1 VLSPYQKD
9 LDDRLSRFELKTLID
24 STKLL
29 LESQDL
35 NFILNTLLFMIMGKL
50 MVTRA
55 LIMLKGADEDS
66 YSVAKTKG
74 RGHFTEGQQLHLPI
88 SVPAPND
95 SAVRTWEKDRQLFP
109 QMLANEG
116 YRVMINLRTNNE
128 HLGWLCLGEKPTGLP
143 ISERELE
150 FLESVVVMPAVGIA
164 NTRLIS
170 ELKLTN
176 RALDQ
181 KVQELNTL
189 FDLSKEFS
197 YSVDRDQILRIFKF
211 ALMGQMGVRNF
222 FLILERNQTLDV
234 IVKNAVSKL
243 PSDEELRAI
252 FSLDG
257 DIVAVEQTGLAKPAL
272 VRNGIEIV
280 INLKLQNQRV
290 ATLCLG
296 SRMGGEAFTSSDTDF
311 LVSLGSLVLM
321 SVQKTYLMEARI
333 EKERLEKEI
342 GLARTIQE
350 ALLPSTLPDTS
361 PVDISPRNIPSRQVG
376 GDYYDVMDLG
386 GKTFL
391 LTIADVTGKGI
402 PASLIM
408 ANVQAM
414 VHMLAPLDMPLS
426 EKTARIN
433 DVIFQNTPSDTFVT
447 FFWGILDC
455 NDMSLYYVNAGH
467 NPPMIFREGLPKPIE
482 LTKGGVIL
490 GAVPTHFPYECERV
504 ELRQG
509 DILVMF
515 TDGITEAMNAEDEE
529 FGEVGIISVMR
540 DTDAKDAC
548 GYADA
553 IIHAIDE
560 FTNGKYS
567 DDVTLMTLMV
577 GP

>member
-1 VLSPYQKD
+1 MLSPTQKD

-24 STKLL
+24 STKLI

-50 MVTRA
+50 VITRA
-55 LIMLKGADEDS
+55 LILLKEPEADT

-74 RGHFTEGQQLHLPI
+74 RGHFSEGQRLHVPI
-88 SVPAPND
+88 SIPAPND
-95 SAVRTWEKDRQLFP
+95 SPIRTWSRNRELFP

-143 ISERELE
+143 ITDRELE

-164 NTRLIS
+164 NTRLIG

-176 RALDQ
+176 RMLDQ

-222 FLILERNQTLDV
+222 FLILERSNKLEI
-234 IVKNAVSKL
+234 IVKNAVSK
-243 PSDEELRAI
+243 PPTDEELREI
-252 FSLDG
+252 FSLEG
-257 DIVAVEQTGLAKPAL
+257 DIISSEAWGDAEPAL
-272 VRNGIEIV
+272 KRNGIEIV
-280 INLKLQNQRV
+280 INLKLQNERV
-290 ATLCLG
+290 ASLCLG
-296 SRMGGEAFTSSDTDF
+296 RRMGGEAFQASDTDF

-333 EKERLEKEI
+333 EKERLEKEL

-350 ALLPSTLPDTS
+350 ALLPSSLPDTT

-386 GKTFL
+386 NRKYL

-414 VHMLAPLDMPLS
+414 VHMMAPLDMPLS

-433 DVIFQNTPSDTFVT
+433 DVIYQNTPSDTFVT

-455 NDMSLYYVNAGH
+455 NDMTLHYVNAGH
-467 NPPMIFREGLPKPIE
+467 NPPMVFRKGETEPVE

-490 GAVPTHFPYECERV
+490 GAIPTHFPYECDQV
-504 ELRQG
+504 VLNPG
-509 DILVMF
+509 DVLVMF
-515 TDGITEAMNAEDEE
+515 TDGITEAMSPDEEE
-529 FGEVGIISVMR
+529 FGEKGLIEVMGS
-540 DTDAKDAC
+540 AAYSDAC
-548 GYADA
+548 SYADA
-553 IIHAIDE
+553 IIDAIDA

-567 DDVTLMTLMV
+567 DDVTLMTLKV
-577 GP
+577 AD

>member
-1 VLSPYQKD
+1 MLSSSQKD

-50 MVTRA
+50 VITRA
-55 LIMLKGADEDS
+55 LILLKDSDEDT

-74 RGHFTEGQQLHLPI
+74 RSHFTEGQRLHLPI
-88 SVPAPND
+88 SIPAPND
-95 SAVRTWEKDRQLFP
+95 SPIRTWVNNRVLFP

-143 ISERELE
+143 ISDRELE

-164 NTRLIS
+164 NSRLIS

-197 YSVDRDQILRIFKF
+197 YSVDRDQILRIFKY

-222 FLILERNQTLDV
+222 FLILERSRKLEI
-234 IVKNAVSKL
+234 IVKNAVAKL
-243 PSDEELRAI
+243 PTDDELRAI

-257 DIVAVEQTGLAKPAL
+257 DTISVDQTGKAKPAL

-280 INLKLQNQRV
+280 INLKLQNERV
-290 ATLCLG
+290 ASLCLG
-296 SRMGGEAFTSSDTDF
+296 SRMGGETFDSSDTDF

-350 ALLPSTLPDTS
+350 ALLPSSLPDTS

-376 GDYYDVMDLG
+376 GDYYDVIDLG
-386 GKTFL
+386 GRTFL

-402 PASLIM
+402 PASLVM

-426 EKTARIN
+426 EKTSRIN

-455 NDMSLYYVNAGH
+455 NNMSFYYVNAGH
-467 NPPMIFREGLPKPIE
+467 NPPMIFRDGCPDPIE

-490 GAVPTHFPYECERV
+490 GAVPTHFPYECEQV
-504 ELRQG
+504 ELIQG

-515 TDGITEAMNAEDEE
+515 TDGITEAMSPEDVE
-529 FGEVGIISVMR
+529 FGDDGLIEVMNRTQADNAS
-540 DTDAKDAC
+540 

-553 IIHAIDE
+553 IIHAIDA

-567 DDVTLMTLMV
+567 DDVTLMTIKV

>member
-1 VLSPYQKD
+1 MLSSSQKE

-24 STKLL
+24 STKLI

-50 MVTRA
+50 VITRA
-55 LIMLKGADEDS
+55 LILLKETEEDT

-74 RGHFTEGQQLHLPI
+74 RSHFHEGQRFNLRI
-88 SVPAPND
+88 DIPAPND
-95 SAVRTWEKDRQLFP
+95 SPVRTWLRDRDLFP

-116 YRVMINLRTNNE
+116 YRVMINLRTNND

-143 ISERELE
+143 ISDRELE

-170 ELKLTN
+170 ELKHTN

-222 FLILERNQTLDV
+222 FLILERSRQLEI
-234 IVKNAVSKL
+234 IVKNAVSK
-243 PSDEELRAI
+243 PPNSDELREI
-252 FSLDG
+252 FSLQG
-257 DIVAVEQTGLAKPAL
+257 DIVDVAESGIAEQAL
-272 VRNGIEIV
+272 RRNGIEIV
-280 INLKLQNQRV
+280 INLKLQNERV

-296 SRMGGEAFTSSDTDF
+296 SRMGGEAFSSSDTNF
-311 LVSLGSLVLM
+311 LISLGSLVLM

-333 EKERLEKEI
+333 EKERLEKEL

-350 ALLPSTLPDTS
+350 ALLPSSLPDTS

-376 GDYYDVMDLG
+376 GDYYDVLDLG
-386 GKTFL
+386 NRTFL

-402 PASLIM
+402 PASLVM

-467 NPPMIFREGLPKPIE
+467 NPPMIFREGETEPIE

-490 GAVPTHFPYECERV
+490 GAVPTHFPYECDRV
-504 ELRQG
+504 ELMVG
-509 DILVMF
+509 DVLVMF
-515 TDGITEAMNAEDEE
+515 TDGITEAMSPEDEE
-529 FGEVGIISVMR
+529 FGESGLKAVMNNTAA
-540 DTDAKDAC
+540 DDAS

-553 IIHAIDE
+553 IIDAIDE
-560 FTNGKYS
+560 FTNKKYS
-567 DDVTLMTLMV
+567 DDVTLMTLKVMR
-577 GP
+577 

>member
-1 VLSPYQKD
+1 MLSPTQKD

-24 STKLL
+24 STKLI

-50 MVTRA
+50 VITRA
-55 LIMLKGADEDS
+55 LILLKEPEADT

-74 RGHFTEGQQLHLPI
+74 RGHFSEGQRLHVPI
-88 SVPAPND
+88 SIPAPND
-95 SAVRTWEKDRQLFP
+95 SPIRTWSRNRELFP

-143 ISERELE
+143 ITDRELE

-164 NTRLIS
+164 NTRLIG

-176 RALDQ
+176 RMLDQ

-222 FLILERNQTLDV
+222 FLILERSNKLEI
-234 IVKNAVSKL
+234 IVKNAVSK
-243 PSDEELRAI
+243 PPTDEELREI
-252 FSLDG
+252 FSLEG
-257 DIVAVEQTGLAKPAL
+257 DIISSEAWGDAEPAL
-272 VRNGIEIV
+272 KRNGIEIV
-280 INLKLQNQRV
+280 INLKLQNERV
-290 ATLCLG
+290 ASLCLG
-296 SRMGGEAFTSSDTDF
+296 RRMGGEAFQASDTDF

-333 EKERLEKEI
+333 EKERLEKEL

-350 ALLPSTLPDTS
+350 ALLPSSLPDTT

-386 GKTFL
+386 NRKYL

-414 VHMLAPLDMPLS
+414 VHMMAPLDMPLS

-433 DVIFQNTPSDTFVT
+433 DVIYQNTPSDTFVT

-455 NDMSLYYVNAGH
+455 NDMTLHYVNAGH
-467 NPPMIFREGLPKPIE
+467 NPPMVFRKGETEPVE

-490 GAVPTHFPYECERV
+490 GAIPTHFPYECDQV
-504 ELRQG
+504 VLNPG
-509 DILVMF
+509 DVLVMF
-515 TDGITEAMNAEDEE
+515 TDGITEAMSPDEEE
-529 FGEVGIISVMR
+529 FGEKGLIEVMR
-540 DTDAKDAC
+540 RATYSDAC
-548 GYADA
+548 SYADA
-553 IIHAIDE
+553 IIDAIDA

-567 DDVTLMTLMV
+567 DDVTLMTLKV
-577 GP
+577 AD

>member
-35 NFILNTLLFMIMGKL
+35 HFILNTLLFMIMGKL
-50 MVTRA
+50 VITRA
-55 LIMLKGADEDS
+55 LILLKDVDDDT

-74 RGHFTEGQQLHLPI
+74 RGHFSEGQQLVLPI

-95 SAVRTWEKDRQLFP
+95 SPVRTWVNDRDQFP

-128 HLGWLCLGEKPTGLP
+128 HLGWLCLGEKPSGLP
-143 ISERELE
+143 ISDRELE

-164 NTRLIS
+164 NSRLIS

-222 FLILERNQTLDV
+222 FLILERNRQLEV
-234 IVKNAVSKL
+234 IVKNAVSYL
-243 PSDEELRAI
+243 PSQDELRAI

-257 DIVAVEQTGLAKPAL
+257 EMIGVDQSGDARSVLD
-272 VRNGIEIV
+272 RNGIEIV
-280 INLKLQNQRV
+280 LNLKLQNQRV
-290 ATLCLG
+290 ASLCLG
-296 SRMGGEAFTSSDTDF
+296 SRMGGESFTASDTDY

-376 GDYYDVMDLG
+376 GDYYDVIDLG
-386 GKTFL
+386 GRKFL

-402 PASLIM
+402 PASLVM

-455 NDMSLYYVNAGH
+455 NTMSLNYVNAGH
-467 NPPMIFREGLPKPIE
+467 NPPMIFRNGLLKPIE

-490 GAVPTHFPYECERV
+490 GAVPTHFPYECEQV
-504 ELRQG
+504 ELEQG

-515 TDGITEAMNAEDEE
+515 TDGITEAMNADDVE
-529 FGEVGIISVMR
+529 FGEEGIIAVMR
-540 DTDAKDAC
+540 DTKTGDANT
-548 GYADA
+548 YAEA
-553 IIHAIDE
+553 IIHAIDT
-560 FTNGKYS
+560 FTNGTYS
-567 DDVTLMTLMV
+567 DDVTLMTLKV
-577 GP
+577 G

>member
-1 VLSPYQKD
+1 MLSPDQKD

-24 STKLL
+24 STKLI

-50 MVTRA
+50 VITRA
-55 LIMLKGADEDS
+55 LILLKDANEDT

-74 RGHFTEGQQLHLPI
+74 RGHFSEGQQFHLPI
-88 SVPAPND
+88 SIPAPND
-95 SAVRTWEKDRQLFP
+95 SPVRTWVKDRDQFP
-109 QMLANEG
+109 QMFANEG

-128 HLGWLCLGEKPTGLP
+128 HLGWLCLGEKPSGLP
-143 ISERELE
+143 ISDRELE

-197 YSVDRDQILRIFKF
+197 YNVDRDQILRIFKF
-211 ALMGQMGVRNF
+211 SLMGQMGVRNF
-222 FLILERNQTLDV
+222 FLILERNKQLEV
-234 IVKNAVSKL
+234 IVKNAVSIL
-243 PSDEELRAI
+243 PTQEELRSI

-257 DIVAVEQTGLAKPAL
+257 EMIGVDNTGDAKQVL
-272 VRNGIEIV
+272 VHNGIEIV
-280 INLKLQNQRV
+280 LNLKLQNQRV
-290 ATLCLG
+290 ASLCLG
-296 SRMGGEAFTSSDTDF
+296 SRMGGESFTSSDTDY
-311 LVSLGSLVLM
+311 LVSLGSLVLL

-350 ALLPSTLPDTS
+350 ALLPSSLPDTS

-376 GDYYDVMDLG
+376 GDYYDVIDLG
-386 GKTFL
+386 GRTFL

-433 DVIFQNTPSDTFVT
+433 DVIYQNTPSDTFVT

-455 NDMSLYYVNAGH
+455 NDLSLYYVNAGH
-467 NPPMIFREGLPKPIE
+467 NPPMIFREGFSKPIE

-504 ELRQG
+504 ELKKG

-515 TDGITEAMNAEDEE
+515 TDGITEAMSPDEVE
-529 FGEVGIISVMR
+529 FGDEGIISVMR
-540 DTDAKDAC
+540 ETKADDANT
-548 GYADA
+548 YADA
-553 IIHAIDE
+553 IIHAIDV
-560 FTNGKYS
+560 FTNSKYS
-567 DDVTLMTLMV
+567 DDVTLMTLKV
-577 GP
+577 G

>member
-55 LIMLKGADEDS
+55 LIMLKDTDGDT

-74 RGHFTEGQQLHLPI
+74 RGHFAEGQQLYLPI

-116 YRVMINLRTNNE
+116 FKVMVNLRTNNE
-128 HLGWLCLGEKPTGLP
+128 HLGWLCLGDKPTGLP
-143 ISERELE
+143 ISDRELE

-164 NTRLIS
+164 NTRLIG

-222 FLILERNQTLDV
+222 FLILERNRTLDV

-257 DIVAVEQTGLAKPAL
+257 DILAVEQTGLAKPAL

-296 SRMGGEAFTSSDTDF
+296 SRLGGEAFTSSDTNF

-350 ALLPSTLPDTS
+350 ALLPSVLPDTS

-386 GKTFL
+386 GRTFL

-455 NDMSLYYVNAGH
+455 NDMSLFYVNAGH

-504 ELRQG
+504 ELKQG
-509 DILVMF
+509 DIVVMF
-515 TDGITEAMNAEDEE
+515 TDGITEAMSAEDVE
-529 FGEVGIISVMR
+529 FGEDGIINVMR
-540 DTDAKDAC
+540 NTNARDAS

-560 FTNGKYS
+560 FTNGRYS